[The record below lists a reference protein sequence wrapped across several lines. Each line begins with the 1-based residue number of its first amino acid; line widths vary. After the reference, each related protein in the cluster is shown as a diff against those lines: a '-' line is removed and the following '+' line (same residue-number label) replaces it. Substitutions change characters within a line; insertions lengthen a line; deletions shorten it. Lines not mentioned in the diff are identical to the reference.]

1 MQYKFV
7 ERYYPV
13 TLTKRS
19 QICKAKQFFFKKN
32 HNTKIIGNIK
42 KMISSFKDGNYMFKV
57 SSRNSRM
64 GC

>member
-19 QICKAKQFFFKKN
+19 QICKAKHFFLKFI
-32 HNTKIIGNIK
+32 TQKIIGNIK
-42 KMISSFKDGNYMFKV
+42 KMISSFKDGNYMFIV